1 MFPKFALD
9 QGYITRSKTKGLLKV
24 PKFRSNVMSKSLS
37 VKISKALNFLI
48 TLNLLPGDVDT
59 YTEAK
64 RLKFLNGP
72 LKTYYK
78 NNSELVSLFFN

>member
-1 MFPKFALD
+1 ML
-9 QGYITRSKTKGLLKV
+9 
-24 PKFRSNVMSKSLS
+24 SKSLTL
-37 VKISKALNFLI
+37 KISEAPNFLI
-48 TLNLLPGDVDT
+48 TLNLLPDDVET

-78 NNSELVSLFFN
+78 NNRELVSLFFN